1 MEQHA
6 SMRMNNKKGTNR
18 GRSIDYQKE
27 EDILS
32 DKKFMLKLKDMY
44 NDDYENN
51 EDYRINIP
59 NDEYNKTL
67 RKIEPFLI
75 KKFKKI

>member
-1 MEQHA
+1 
-6 SMRMNNKKGTNR
+6 MRIKNKLGTIRKNM
-18 GRSIDYQKE
+18 DYEKE
-27 EDILS
+27 GEILD
-32 DKKFMLKLKDMY
+32 DKKLMLKLKDIY

-67 RKIEPFLI
+67 RRIEPFLI